1 MKTIKFLLKRKDETQ
16 EHGYEGM
23 IAFVP
28 TSQLKAYCERR
39 RAEGWSLK
47 ELRK

>member
-1 MKTIKFLLKRKDETQ
+1 MKLVKFLLKRKDDSQ
-16 EHGYEGM
+16 EYGYEGM

-28 TSQLKAYCERR
+28 VSQLKSYCERK